1 MDKFKITITD
11 LETGNVEVD
20 EETNCIIG
28 AVIADGGE
36 GTMRISMMAC
46 DAFSLTCAIVGARKI
61 IDESFA
67 EYPLLEQLVTIHELG
82 ETMDAMKGDKEQ
94 NEDE

>member
-1 MDKFKITITD
+1 MDKFKITITN

-28 AVIADGGE
+28 AVITDGGKE
-36 GTMRISMMAC
+36 ARRIGMMKCNASRL
-46 DAFSLTCAIVGARKI
+46 ACAIAGARKI
-61 IDESFA
+61 IAELFA
-67 EYPLLEQLVTIHELG
+67 EYPLLEQLVTIYEL
-82 ETMDAMKGDKEQ
+82 EKTLNKMKGDKEQ

>member
-1 MDKFKITITD
+1 MDKFKITITN

-28 AVIADGGE
+28 AVITDGGK
-36 GTMRISMMAC
+36 GTRRIRMTEC
-46 DAFSLTCAIVGARKI
+46 GAFSLTCVIAGARKI
-61 IDESFA
+61 IAELFA
-67 EYPLLEQLVTIHELG
+67 KHPELERLVTIYEL
-82 ETMDAMKGDKEQ
+82 EKTLNKMKGDKEQ

>member
-1 MDKFKITITD
+1 MDKFKITITN

-28 AVIADGGE
+28 AVITDGGE
-36 GTMRISMMAC
+36 GTRRIRMTEC
-46 DAFSLTCAIVGARKI
+46 GAFSLTCAIAGARMI

-67 EYPLLEQLVTIHELG
+67 EYPLLEQLVTTYEQYGSHECN
-82 ETMDAMKGDKEQ
+82 ERRKGTK
-94 NEDE
+94 

>member
-1 MDKFKITITD
+1 MDKFKITITN

-36 GTMRISMMAC
+36 GTRRIGMMAC
-46 DAFSLTCAIVGARKI
+46 NSLGPACAIAGARKI
-61 IDESFA
+61 IAELFA
-67 EYPLLEQLVTIHELG
+67 KHPELERLVTIYEL
-82 ETMDAMKGDKEQ
+82 EKTLNKMKGDKEQ

>member
-1 MDKFKITITD
+1 MDKFKITITN

-28 AVIADGGE
+28 AVITDGGE
-36 GTMRISMMAC
+36 GMRRIGMIAC

-67 EYPLLEQLVTIHELG
+67 KHPLLEQLVTTYEHME
-82 ETMDAMKGDKEQ
+82 AMNATKGDKEQ

>member
-1 MDKFKITITD
+1 MDKFKITITN

-28 AVIADGGE
+28 AVIANDGKE
-36 GTMRISMMAC
+36 TRRIGMVNC
-46 DAFSLTCAIVGARKI
+46 NAFDMTCAIAGARKI
-61 IDESFA
+61 IDELFA
-67 EYPLLEQLVTIHELG
+67 EHPKIEHFVTSYEHMEA
-82 ETMDAMKGDKEQ
+82 MDAMKGEKEQ

>member
-1 MDKFKITITD
+1 MDKFKITITN

-36 GTMRISMMAC
+36 GTRRISMMAC
-46 DAFSLTCAIVGARKI
+46 DAFSLTCAIAGVRMI

-67 EYPLLEQLVTIHELG
+67 EYPELEPLVTIYEL
-82 ETMDAMKGDKEQ
+82 EKTLNKTKGDKEQ

>member
-1 MDKFKITITD
+1 MDKFKITITN

-28 AVIADGGE
+28 AVITDGGE
-36 GTMRISMMAC
+36 GTMRIGMIEC
-46 DAFSLTCAIVGARKI
+46 DAFSLTCAIAGARMI

-67 EYPLLEQLVTIHELG
+67 EYPLLEQLVTTYEHMEAMNATKG
-82 ETMDAMKGDKEQ
+82 EKEQ

>member
-1 MDKFKITITD
+1 MNRFKITITD

-28 AVIADGGE
+28 AVITDGGE
-36 GTMRISMMAC
+36 GTRRIGMIAC
-46 DAFSLTCAIVGARKI
+46 DAFSLTCAIAGARMI

-67 EYPLLEQLVTIHELG
+67 EYPLLEQLVTIYEL
-82 ETMDAMKGDKEQ
+82 EKTLNKMKGDKEQ

>member
-1 MDKFKITITD
+1 MNKFKITITD

-28 AVIADGGE
+28 AVNTDGRGK
-36 GTMRISMMAC
+36 TRRIGMVNCNASGLA
-46 DAFSLTCAIVGARKI
+46 CAIAGARKI
-61 IDESFA
+61 IADLFA
-67 EYPLLEQLVTIHELG
+67 EYPWLEQLVTNYEHME
-82 ETMDAMKGDKEQ
+82 AMNATEGDKEQ

>member
-1 MDKFKITITD
+1 MDKFKITITN

-28 AVIADGGE
+28 AVITDGGG
-36 GTMRISMMAC
+36 GTRRIGMIAC
-46 DAFSLTCAIVGARKI
+46 DAFSLTCAIVGAKKI

-67 EYPLLEQLVTIHELG
+67 EHPLLEQLVTSYEHME
-82 ETMDAMKGDKEQ
+82 AMNATKGDKEQ

>member
-1 MDKFKITITD
+1 MDKFKITITN

-28 AVIADGGE
+28 AVITDGGE
-36 GTMRISMMAC
+36 RTRRIGMMAC
-46 DAFSLTCAIVGARKI
+46 NASGLTCAIVGARKI
-61 IDESFA
+61 IADLFA
-67 EYPLLEQLVTIHELG
+67 EYPWLEQLVTNYEHME
-82 ETMDAMKGDKEQ
+82 AMNATEGDKEQ

>member
-1 MDKFKITITD
+1 MDKFKITITN

-28 AVIADGGE
+28 AVITDGGK
-36 GTMRISMMAC
+36 GTRRIGMMAC
-46 DAFSLTCAIVGARKI
+46 NAFSLTCAIAGVRMI

-67 EYPLLEQLVTIHELG
+67 KHPLLEQLVTTYEL
-82 ETMDAMKGDKEQ
+82 EKTLNKMKGDKEQ